1 MVSSLLMTSSFF
13 LLLPGMARGS
23 LPSLPLLH
31 AVIQTVSALLREL
44 EDLTALG
51 SSNHLQLPPPILN
64 QQAQPALI
72 MPEVELTLVTV

>member
-1 MVSSLLMTSSFF
+1 MVSSLVMTSSFF

-31 AVIQTVSALLREL
+31 AVTQPISALLPDL

-51 SSNHLQLPPPILN
+51 SSNHLQLPPSVLN
-64 QQAQPALI
+64 QQAQPALV
-72 MPEVELTLVTV
+72 MPQI